1 MLPHLDLRTSL
12 QVTRNHGLLTSLPR
26 WAVFIMFKAILST
39 TGTSVLKL
47 GPCCSPGAPRTEGEA
62 AGAVGQTAAPSA
74 DTLSAD
80 RQVFPSCP
88 PAHAHSFLPVVPAL
102 SSSVARVTEGIDAA
116 LWPAQSWYTGLHSSR
131 RTLQHGKTR
140 THTSRPVLKQPCR
153 CAPLYGSNSETI
165 SAK

>member
-26 WAVFIMFKAILST
+26 WAVFIMFKAIFST
-39 TGTSVLKL
+39 TGHQSWNW
-47 GPCCSPGAPRTEGEA
+47 GPAALRALPGRRLRQQVPWGRRPHSAQTDRSSLPCS
-62 AGAVGQTAAPSA
+62 
-74 DTLSAD
+74 
-80 RQVFPSCP
+80 

-116 LWPAQSWYTGLHSSR
+116 LWPAQSWYTRLHSSR

-140 THTSRPVLKQPCR
+140 THTGRPVLKQPCR
-153 CAPLYGSNSETI
+153 CAPLYSSNSETI

>member
-1 MLPHLDLRTSL
+1 MACWLLCPGELFLLCLKPSFRQLEHQSWNWGPAALRALPGRRVRQ
-12 QVTRNHGLLTSLPR
+12 QVPWGRRRHP
-26 WAVFIMFKAILST
+26 A
-39 TGTSVLKL
+39 
-47 GPCCSPGAPRTEGEA
+47 
-62 AGAVGQTAAPSA
+62 Q
-74 DTLSAD
+74 TLSAD

-88 PAHAHSFLPVVPAL
+88 PTHAHPFLPVVPAL